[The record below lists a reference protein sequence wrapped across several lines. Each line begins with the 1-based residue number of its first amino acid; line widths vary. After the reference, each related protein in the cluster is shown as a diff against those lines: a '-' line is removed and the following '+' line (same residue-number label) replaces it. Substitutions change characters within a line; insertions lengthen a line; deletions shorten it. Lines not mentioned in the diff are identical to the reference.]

1 MKGRR
6 EKRRE
11 EGREEKEKGKRKEEK
26 KEEKGAALSM
36 GRSPMPRNHP
46 DPPKALVEWQRPA
59 ASAPLRGLCS
69 PARPLLPRGLY
80 FLAASPAPRCRSPD
94 PKA

>member
-59 ASAPLRGLCS
+59 ASAPLRGL
-69 PARPLLPRGLY
+69 Y
-80 FLAASPAPRCRSPD
+80 FLAASTSSRPRLPRAAGAQILK

>member
-11 EGREEKEKGKRKEEK
+11 EGREEKEKGKREKKREEK
-26 KEEKGAALSM
+26 RRRALST
-36 GRSPMPRNHP
+36 GRSPMPRNHPNP

-59 ASAPLRGLCS
+59 ASAPLRGLYFPGAS
-69 PARPLLPRGLY
+69 TSSRPRLPR
-80 FLAASPAPRCRSPD
+80 AAGAQILK

>member
-11 EGREEKEKGKRKEEK
+11 EGREEKGKGKRKEEK
-26 KEEKGAALSM
+26 KEEKGAALST

-59 ASAPLRGLCS
+59 ASASLRGLCF
-69 PARPLLPRGLY
+69 P
-80 FLAASPAPRCRSPD
+80 AASPAPRPRLPRAAGAQILK